1 MGRIGQ
7 VLRENAGSASIEGN
21 NFSMVLVT
29 FAVPHESR
37 DFRRTAA
44 ARGVRVLHTGIG
56 ADAVARVLQPALND
70 VRPSAVV
77 SSGFA
82 GGLDPSLRVGD
93 VIADVS
99 VSSEELLRELPAE
112 IRRGRIFTASST
124 VDSPEAKV
132 RLYGETGAQAVDME
146 TETIASECARA
157 GIPLLVIRAI
167 SDAAGDEI
175 PMPLEVAWDLAA
187 QRPRPVR
194 LCAYLVRNPRRI
206 GGFVRFVRQTN
217 LAAKNLGVV
226 LSGLI
231 ERGGS
236 SEADFCREKG

>member
-1 MGRIGQ
+1 
-7 VLRENAGSASIEGN
+7 LRKNARSASIEVK
-21 NFSMVLVT
+21 FSMVLVT

-44 ARGVRVLHTGIG
+44 VKGVRVLHTGIG
-56 ADAVARVLQPALND
+56 ADAVATVLQAALKD
-70 VRPSAVV
+70 DGFSVVV

-82 GGLDPSLRVGD
+82 GGLDPGLRVGD
-93 VIADVS
+93 VIADAG

-112 IRRGRIFTASST
+112 IRRGRICTASSV
-124 VDSPEAKV
+124 VDSPEAKAE
-132 RLYGETGAQAVDME
+132 LYSKTGAQAVDME
-146 TETIASECARA
+146 TEAIAAECARA

-175 PMPLEVAWDLAA
+175 PVPLEVAWDLVV

-194 LCAYLVRNPRRI
+194 LGAYLVRNPGRI

-217 LAAKNLGVV
+217 RAAKNLGVV
-226 LSGLI
+226 LDGLI
-231 ERGGS
+231 ERMRS
-236 SEADFCREKG
+236 KADFCRERG